1 MKKKMTASQKKLIFK
16 IFKAVAV
23 PNIVTNKVICA
34 SSMIFYLYA
43 FVPTHLRSQFMHRC
57 VAPVSVRTLLCK
69 EYCTYVFPVKY
80 YLWSELALR
89 ATFIQIALTRPKR
102 SCTCVGGTPTFPA
115 RDQP

>member
-1 MKKKMTASQKKLIFK
+1 MTASQKKLIFK

-69 EYCTYVFPVKY
+69 EYCTGKNIICGQNWLF
-80 YLWSELALR
+80 E
-89 ATFIQIALTRPKR
+89 
-102 SCTCVGGTPTFPA
+102 
-115 RDQP
+115 QPSFKLH